1 MLTRRSVPCLALL
14 VSLLSACG
22 ATTPA
27 ANPDAGNAGF
37 TFQPSNINLSDIVAN
52 QPMAAAENVT
62 MDCSIL
68 TDPSGPSSD
77 CFTSPIEVVHQF
89 DGSSV
94 NLIVVQSLSV
104 AAGTKVTASGK
115 VPLVI
120 VSLSDITWAGQ
131 LLANSS
137 TSGDQIGPGGAVSG
151 STADSVGLGLGGGPA
166 ASSTAA
172 IGAGGGSYCGKGGPG
187 GGATAVAPSCGNLA
201 IRPLAGGSAGGA
213 GATNAGS
220 GGGAVQLIAQST
232 LTIAAGGV
240 ITVGGAGGDFGGVAS
255 DQNSSGGGSGGAIL
269 LEALTVSVAGTLAA
283 NGGGGGGDY
292 NSPAG
297 ADATADANPA
307 PGAAGGTEEG
317 AGGAG
322 GAGATTD
329 GTAGSVSG
337 TLNAGGGG
345 GGVGRIAINSK
356 SGSATITGTISPATS
371 TLCAVQTTV
380 RPLTEGP

>member
-1 MLTRRSVPCLALL
+1 MSRLALL
-14 VSLLSACG
+14 VSLLAACG
-22 ATTPA
+22 GTSTPS
-27 ANPDAGNAGF
+27 NPDAGTAGF
-37 TFQPSNINLSDIVAN
+37 TFQPSNVALSDIVAN
-52 QPMAAAENVT
+52 QATAVAENVT
-62 MDCSIL
+62 SDCTIA
-68 TDPSGPSSD
+68 TDPSGPNQD
-77 CFTSPIEVVHQF
+77 CFMSPIEVVKQF
-89 DGSSV
+89 DGSIV
-94 NLIVVQSLSV
+94 NMVVVQSLTV
-104 AAGTKVTASGK
+104 AAGTKVSASGT

-131 LLANSS
+131 LLANST
-137 TSGDQIGPGGAVSG
+137 TSAGQIGPGGAVSG
-151 STADSVGLGLGGGPA
+151 STDDSVGLGLGGGPA
-166 ASSTAA
+166 GSASAA

-187 GGATAVAPSCGNLA
+187 GGATAIASSYGDLA

-213 GATNAGS
+213 GASNGGT
-220 GGGAVQLIAQST
+220 GGGAVQLVAQGT

-240 ITVGGAGGDFGGVAS
+240 ITVGGAGGQFGGLS
-255 DQNSSGGGSGGAIL
+255 TNENSSAGGSGGAIL
-269 LEALTVSVAGTLAA
+269 LEAVTVSVAGTLAA

-292 NSPAG
+292 SNNDG

-307 PGAAGGTEEG
+307 PGAKAGTDDG

-329 GTAGSVSG
+329 GSPGTVSTG
-337 TLNAGGGG
+337 LNGGGGG

-356 SGSATITGTISPATS
+356 TGSAAITGTISPSTT